1 MVDMEVRAFGTTQDD
16 AAAAAM
22 MSPRVSPRPGALPP
36 YAAGAVER
44 LFEAARRP
52 IAVVVAPAGY
62 GKSALLRAFATMC
75 DSAVLLDLAGGEPTF
90 RGAVRDLCEALRGI
104 APGARLSFA
113 SAYARATERG
123 DRATALAV
131 WLARYLEG
139 RDVTIVVDSVDRL
152 GEEARL
158 FSEFAEVLAGRGAF
172 APRLVV
178 AARDTTDMPVPRW
191 LAADLIAMP
200 VSEADL
206 RWTVADA
213 RAAANG
219 FGLTVSDHVLE
230 RTLRAA
236 NGRAFA
242 ALYALQIGEMPPR
255 GLDPGLALLHA
266 LTPDERTY
274 VLETCLLRSLDPD
287 VLAAAGLPLHPLLEG
302 QSGLGKLI
310 VNWDGDG
317 HRYDEGL
324 RSRAE
329 QTLRT
334 DLGSHQCVAERTVK
348 ALEAVGRVREAL
360 DIARNAQLTDL
371 VHRLLCEHGLRLEDR
386 GDVDAVDA
394 ALELLPAEL
403 DDAVLLLL
411 RATRESRLGRTDTSE
426 AWFRHAIA
434 RAQSRVVAAE
444 AAYRLAREI
453 VRRDRVDAVELLEPY
468 ADDTT
473 LGDDQRSSI
482 LSVLAEAYLIAQRPD
497 DARATLERAL
507 ACCERADLATR
518 AHVYTRASYVELY
531 GGDHDRARR
540 YATIGAS
547 IAEEASLYVVA
558 TGAYSVLYNLAYDA
572 GGPSE
577 CLEHLER
584 LGNCA
589 VRSGNLDFH
598 LYAIV
603 AAYELHVERGD
614 VASIER
620 LENDLRAFDVNY
632 GAALALEGLVPSRA
646 LFAGWAGAFDAAY
659 EILAPSGAQQAGL
672 ERAALRWAEIAL
684 YAAAAG
690 MRDKSAE
697 ALREFDDAIARDDSL
712 SPRAMR
718 AGIVARLASA
728 LLGESDRTGF
738 AIELPPRLNA
748 LSTAVDVVIRRRRG
762 SATGE
767 ELLAAFDDLE
777 HFELHGMAKL
787 LAALPAVSG

>member
-16 AAAAAM
+16 AAAAM
-22 MSPRVSPRPGALPP
+22 VSPRISPRPGGLPP
-36 YAAGAVER
+36 FAASAVER

-52 IAVVVAPAGY
+52 IAVVVAPAGF

-75 DSAVLLDLAGGEPTF
+75 ESAVLLDLAGSEPTF
-90 RGAVRDLCEALRGI
+90 RGAVRDLCEALRGV

-123 DRATALAV
+123 EHAAALAV
-131 WLARYLEG
+131 WLARYLVG

-152 GEEARL
+152 GDEARL

-172 APRLVV
+172 GPRLVV
-178 AARDTTDMPVPRW
+178 AARDTTDVPVPRW

-200 VSEADL
+200 VGEADL

-219 FGLTVSDHVLE
+219 FGLAISDHMLE

-242 ALYALQIGEMPPR
+242 ALYALQVGEMPPR
-255 GLDPGLALLHA
+255 GVDPGLALLHA

-274 VLETCLLRSLDPD
+274 VLETCLLRSLDAG
-287 VLAAAGLPLHPLLEG
+287 VLAAAGLPVHALLEG

-310 VNWDGDG
+310 VNWDGAG
-317 HRYDEGL
+317 YRYDEGL

-334 DLGSHQCVAERTVK
+334 DLGSYQSVAERTVK

-360 DIARNAQLTDL
+360 DIARNAQLRDH
-371 VHRLLCEHGLRLEDR
+371 VHRLLRENGLRLEDR
-386 GDVDAVDA
+386 GDVDALDA

-434 RAQSRVVAAE
+434 CAQSRDVAAE

-468 ADDTT
+468 ADDPT

-482 LSVLAEAYLIAQRPD
+482 LSVLAEAYLIAHRPE
-497 DARATLERAL
+497 DARTTLERAL

-547 IAEEASLYVVA
+547 IAEQANLYVVA

-614 VASIER
+614 VAAVER
-620 LENDLRAFDVNY
+620 LEHDLHAFDVHY
-632 GAALALEGLVPSRA
+632 GASTALEGLVPSRA
-646 LFAGWAGAFDAAY
+646 LFAGWAGSFETAY
-659 EILAPSGAQQAGL
+659 EILAPSGAQQNDA
-672 ERAALRWAEIAL
+672 ERSALRWAEIAL

-690 MRDKSAE
+690 MRERSAE
-697 ALREFDDAIARDDSL
+697 ALRKFEAAFVDNDAS
-712 SPRAMR
+712 SPRSSR
-718 AGIVARLASA
+718 AAIIARLAGA
-728 LLGESDRTGF
+728 LLGEPSHDF
-738 AIELPPRLNA
+738 AIAPPPRIASLA
-748 LSTAVDVVIRRRRG
+748 RAVDVVIRCRNG
-762 SATGE
+762 DATGD
-767 ELLAAFDDLE
+767 ELLEAFDDLDR
-777 HFELHGMAKL
+777 HELHGMAKL
-787 LAALPAVSG
+787 LAALPAVIP

>member
-1 MVDMEVRAFGTTQDD
+1 MVDMEVRAFETTQGD
-16 AAAAAM
+16 AAAAM
-22 MSPRVSPRPGALPP
+22 MAPHALPRPGALPP
-36 YAAGAVER
+36 YAANAVER

-52 IAVVVAPAGY
+52 IAVVVAPAGF

-75 DSAVLLDLAGGEPTF
+75 ESAVLVDLAGSEPTF
-90 RGAVRDLCEALRGI
+90 HAAVRDLCEALRSI
-104 APGARLSFA
+104 APGARLSFT
-113 SAYARATERG
+113 SAYARAAERG
-123 DRATALAV
+123 ERATALAV
-131 WLARYLEG
+131 WLSRYLEG

-152 GEEARL
+152 GGEARL
-158 FSEFAEVLAGRGAF
+158 FSEFIEVLAGRGAF

-178 AARDTTDMPVPRW
+178 AARDTSDLPIPRW

-200 VSEADL
+200 VGEPDL

-219 FGLTVSDHVLE
+219 FGRTVSDHDLQ
-230 RTLRAA
+230 RTLLAA

-242 ALYALQIGEMPPR
+242 VLYALQVGQMPPR
-255 GLDPGLALLHA
+255 GVDPGLALLHA

-274 VLETCLLRSLDPD
+274 VLETCLLRSLDAG

-310 VNWDGDG
+310 VDWEGG
-317 HRYDEGL
+317 GYRYDEGL

-334 DLGSHQCVAERTVK
+334 DLSSHQCVAERMVK
-348 ALEAVGRVREAL
+348 ALEAVDRVREAL
-360 DIARNAQLTDL
+360 DIARNAHLHEH
-371 VHRLLCEHGLRLEDR
+371 VHRLLHENGLRLEDR

-394 ALELLPAEL
+394 ALELLPAEI
-403 DDAVLLLL
+403 DDAVILLL

-434 RAQSRVVAAE
+434 RAESRVVAAE

-453 VRRDRVDAVELLEPY
+453 VRRERVDAVELLEPY
-468 ADDTT
+468 ADDAV
-473 LGDDQRSSI
+473 LGDDQRASI
-482 LSVLAEAYLIAQRPD
+482 LSVLAEAYLIAHRPD

-507 ACCERADLATR
+507 ACSERADQATR

-531 GGDHDRARR
+531 CGDHEHARR

-547 IAEEASLYVVA
+547 IAEQANLYVVA
-558 TGAYSVLYNLAYDA
+558 TGAYSVLCNLAYDA
-572 GGPSE
+572 GGPAE

-584 LGNCA
+584 LGDCA

-614 VASIER
+614 IAAIER

-632 GAALALEGLVPSRA
+632 DDAPALDGLVPSRA
-646 LFAGWAGAFDAAY
+646 LFAGWSGAFEAAY
-659 EILAPSGAQQAGL
+659 EIIAPSGAHRSGMV
-672 ERAALRWAEIAL
+672 RAALRWAEIAL

-690 MRDKSAE
+690 MREPSLD
-697 ALREFDDAIARDDSL
+697 ALRQFDEAVVRDGTD
-712 SPRAMR
+712 SPRSIR
-718 AGIVARLASA
+718 AAILARLARA
-728 LLGESDRTGF
+728 MLGEDDELAF
-738 AIELPPRLNA
+738 DAQLPPRLA
-748 LSTAVDVVIRRRRG
+748 SLWTAVDVAIRCRRG
-762 SATGE
+762 LASGE
-767 ELLAAFDDLE
+767 ELLTALNDLE
-777 HFELHGMAKL
+777 RHELHGMAKL
-787 LAALPAVSG
+787 LAALPLVIA

>member
-1 MVDMEVRAFGTTQDD
+1 MEVRAFDTSQEQ
-16 AAAAAM
+16 AAAAM

-36 YAAGAVER
+36 YAASAVER
-44 LFEAARRP
+44 LFEASRRP
-52 IAVVVAPAGY
+52 IAVVVAPAGF

-75 DSAVLLDLAGGEPTF
+75 DSSVLLDLAGSEPTF
-90 RGAVRDLCEALRGI
+90 RGAVRDLCEALRGV

-113 SAYARATERG
+113 SAYARAAERG
-123 DRATALAV
+123 ERAAALAV

-139 RDVTIVVDSVDRL
+139 REATIVVDSIDRL
-152 GEEARL
+152 GDDARL

-172 APRLVV
+172 GPRLVV
-178 AARDTTDMPVPRW
+178 AARDTTDLPVPRW

-200 VSEADL
+200 VGETDL
-206 RWTVADA
+206 RWTVSDA

-219 FGLTVSDHVLE
+219 FGLTIADHVLE
-230 RTLRAA
+230 RTVRAA

-242 ALYALQIGEMPPR
+242 ALYALQVGEMPPR
-255 GLDPGLALLHA
+255 GVDPGLALLHA

-274 VLETCLLRSLDPD
+274 VLETCLLRTLDAE
-287 VLAAAGLPLHPLLEG
+287 VLTAAGLPVHPLLEG
-302 QSGLGKLI
+302 RSGLGKLI
-310 VNWDGDG
+310 VDWDGAG
-317 HRYDEGL
+317 YRYDEGL

-334 DLGSHQCVAERTVK
+334 DLSSHQCVAERTVK
-348 ALEAVGRVREAL
+348 ALEAVGRIREAL
-360 DIARNAQLTDL
+360 DIARNAELRDH
-371 VHRLLCEHGLRLEDR
+371 VHRLLRENGLRLEDR
-386 GDVDAVDA
+386 GDVDALDA
-394 ALELLPAEL
+394 ALELLPAQL

-434 RAQSRVVAAE
+434 CAQSRTVAAE

-468 ADDTT
+468 ADDPT

-482 LSVLAEAYLIAQRPD
+482 LSVLAEAYLIAHRPD
-497 DARATLERAL
+497 DAHATLERAL

-547 IAEEASLYVVA
+547 IAEQANLYVVA

-598 LYAIV
+598 LYADRRGVRTARRARRRRGCRTPRARSARVRRALRRVDRARRLGPV
-603 AAYELHVERGD
+603 AGAVRGLGRFVRRRIRDPRAQRRAAERRRAQRAAVGGDRALRRRRGD
-614 VASIER
+614 AREVGRCAAQVRSGVRR
-620 LENDLRAFDVNY
+620 LRCEL
-632 GAALALEGLVPSRA
+632 AALEPRRDRRAPRRARCIGETGNDAFAIVP
-646 LFAGWAGAFDAAY
+646 
-659 EILAPSGAQQAGL
+659 P
-672 ERAALRWAEIAL
+672 
-684 YAAAAG
+684 
-690 MRDKSAE
+690 
-697 ALREFDDAIARDDSL
+697 
-712 SPRAMR
+712 P
-718 AGIVARLASA
+718 RLASLA
-728 LLGESDRTGF
+728 R
-738 AIELPPRLNA
+738 
-748 LSTAVDVVIRRRRG
+748 AVDVVIRRRSG
-762 SATGE
+762 DASGD
-767 ELLAAFDDLE
+767 ELLEAFDDLGR
-777 HFELHGMAKL
+777 HELHGMAKL
-787 LAALPAVSG
+787 LAALPAVIA

>member
-1 MVDMEVRAFGTTQDD
+1 M
-16 AAAAAM
+16 
-22 MSPRVSPRPGALPP
+22 
-36 YAAGAVER
+36 
-44 LFEAARRP
+44 
-52 IAVVVAPAGY
+52 
-62 GKSALLRAFATMC
+62 
-75 DSAVLLDLAGGEPTF
+75 
-90 RGAVRDLCEALRGI
+90 
-104 APGARLSFA
+104 
-113 SAYARATERG
+113 
-123 DRATALAV
+123 
-131 WLARYLEG
+131 
-139 RDVTIVVDSVDRL
+139 
-152 GEEARL
+152 
-158 FSEFAEVLAGRGAF
+158 
-172 APRLVV
+172 
-178 AARDTTDMPVPRW
+178 PRW

-200 VSEADL
+200 VGEADL

-242 ALYALQIGEMPPR
+242 ALYALQVGEMPPR
-255 GLDPGLALLHA
+255 GVDPGLALLHA

-274 VLETCLLRSLDPD
+274 VLETCLLRSLDAG

-302 QSGLGKLI
+302 RSGLGKLI
-310 VNWDGDG
+310 VDWDGG
-317 HRYDEGL
+317 GYRYDEGL

-360 DIARNAQLTDL
+360 DIARNAQLRDH
-371 VHRLLCEHGLRLEDR
+371 VHRLLRENGLRLEDR

-426 AWFRHAIA
+426 AWFRHAIE
-434 RAQSRVVAAE
+434 RAQSRSVAAE

-468 ADDTT
+468 ADDAT

-482 LSVLAEAYLIAQRPD
+482 LSVLAEAYLIAHRPD

-531 GGDHDRARR
+531 GGDHERARR
-540 YATIGAS
+540 YATIGAR
-547 IAEEASLYVVA
+547 IAEQANLYVVA

-614 VASIER
+614 VAAVER
-620 LENDLRAFDVNY
+620 LENDLHAFDVHY
-632 GAALALEGLVPSRA
+632 GASTALEGLGAVARA
-646 LFAGWAGAFDAAY
+646 VRGLGRRVRRGVRDPRAQRRAA
-659 EILAPSGAQQAGL
+659 ERRRAR
-672 ERAALRWAEIAL
+672 RAALGGDRAL
-684 YAAAAG
+684 RGGGGDARAVRGGACASSKRRSRATTRARRARVRAGDLRAARRARCSASRTATTFALRAAAAARG
-690 MRDKSAE
+690 ALARGRRRDPPPP
-697 ALREFDDAIARDDSL
+697 RARDRRRAAGRVRR
-712 SPRAMR
+712 PRAPRAARHGEAARRAAGGDRVSHDDRGDGSRAPRRARRDVARPARAPRRAARVGGGRRRVRAPRRR
-718 AGIVARLASA
+718 AG
-728 LLGESDRTGF
+728 
-738 AIELPPRLNA
+738 
-748 LSTAVDVVIRRRRG
+748 RRRRPRRARRLG
-762 SATGE
+762 ARDV
-767 ELLAAFDDLE
+767 LVVRRRRVAARRA
-777 HFELHGMAKL
+777 GR
-787 LAALPAVSG
+787 AARMRSPAPCTTCSGAACARPSSTRSRSR

>member
-16 AAAAAM
+16 AATAM
-22 MSPRVSPRPGALPP
+22 MAPRVSLRPGALPP
-36 YAAGAVER
+36 YAASAVER

-52 IAVVVAPAGY
+52 IAVVVAPAGF

-75 DSAVLLDLAGGEPTF
+75 ESAVLVDLAGSEPTF
-90 RGAVRDLCEALRGI
+90 RGAVRDLCEALRGV

-123 DRATALAV
+123 ERAAALAV

-152 GEEARL
+152 GDEARL

-178 AARDTTDMPVPRW
+178 AARDTTDLPVPRW

-200 VSEADL
+200 VGESDL
-206 RWTVADA
+206 RWTVSDA
-213 RAAANG
+213 RAAAHG
-219 FGLTVSDHVLE
+219 FGLTVSDHDLE

-242 ALYALQIGEMPPR
+242 ALYALQVGEMPPR
-255 GLDPGLALLHA
+255 GVDPGLALLHA
-266 LTPDERTY
+266 LTADERTY
-274 VLETCLLRSLDPD
+274 VLETCLLRSLDAP
-287 VLAAAGLPLHPLLEG
+287 VLAAAGLPVHPLLEG

-310 VNWDGDG
+310 VNWDGAG
-317 HRYDEGL
+317 YRYDEGL

-348 ALEAVGRVREAL
+348 ALETVGRVREAL
-360 DIARNAQLTDL
+360 DIARNAELRDH
-371 VHRLLCEHGLRLEDR
+371 VHRLLRENGLRLEDR
-386 GDVDAVDA
+386 GDVDAVD
-394 ALELLPAEL
+394 
-403 DDAVLLLL
+403 
-411 RATRESRLGRTDTSE
+411 
-426 AWFRHAIA
+426 
-434 RAQSRVVAAE
+434 AAE

-468 ADDTT
+468 ADDAT

-482 LSVLAEAYLIAQRPD
+482 LSVLAEAYLIAHRPD

-547 IAEEASLYVVA
+547 IAEQANLYVVA

-614 VASIER
+614 VAAVER
-620 LENDLRAFDVNY
+620 LEHDLHAFDVHY
-632 GAALALEGLVPSRA
+632 GASTALEGLVPSRA
-646 LFAGWAGAFDAAY
+646 LFAGWAGAFEAAY
-659 EILAPSGAQQAGL
+659 EILAPSGAQQNDA
-672 ERAALRWAEIAL
+672 ERSALRWAEIAL

-690 MRDKSAE
+690 MREKSAE
-697 ALREFDDAIARDDSL
+697 ALRQFEAAFVDHDVT
-712 SPRAMR
+712 SPRSSR
-718 AGIVARLASA
+718 AAIVARLAGA
-728 LLGESDRTGF
+728 LLGEPSRID
-738 AIELPPRLNA
+738 AIVPPPRMASLA
-748 LSTAVDVVIRRRRG
+748 RAVDVVIRRRAG
-762 SATGE
+762 QASAD
-767 ELLAAFDDLE
+767 ELLEAFDDLDR
-777 HFELHGMAKL
+777 HELHGMAKL
-787 LAALPAVSG
+787 LAALPAAIL